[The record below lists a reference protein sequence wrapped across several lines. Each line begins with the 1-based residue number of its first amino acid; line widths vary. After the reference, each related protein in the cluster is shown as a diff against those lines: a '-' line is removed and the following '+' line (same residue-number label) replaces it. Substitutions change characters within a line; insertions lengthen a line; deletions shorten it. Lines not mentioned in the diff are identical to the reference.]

1 MFQYCLSSEP
11 TKPCLV
17 LTFKGIT
24 LMLDCGLNMQSV
36 LNFMPMPI
44 VPSARFNSLSNW
56 VPRDNYQD
64 WQIEGVCNPNFVS
77 KETASFNKIP
87 KRLEKLKI
95 I

>member
-1 MFQYCLSSEP
+1 M
-11 TKPCLV
+11 V

-36 LNFMPMPI
+36 LNFMPMPL
-44 VPSARFNSLSNW
+44 VPSAKFSNLSNW

-64 WQIEGVCNPNFVS
+64 WQIEGVNN
-77 KETASFNKIP
+77 
-87 KRLEKLKI
+87 I